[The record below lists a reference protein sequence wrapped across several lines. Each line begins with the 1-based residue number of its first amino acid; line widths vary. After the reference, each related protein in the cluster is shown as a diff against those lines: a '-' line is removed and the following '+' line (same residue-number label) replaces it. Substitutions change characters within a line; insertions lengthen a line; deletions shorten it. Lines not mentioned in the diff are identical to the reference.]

1 MLQDPRTSTPQQQVS
16 RVQNQSFAESLD
28 FTDLRVLING
38 AAGGLGYSL
47 AQAFA
52 GVGAEL
58 VLADIDEAGLA
69 RVAAAF
75 AGPVATHTYDQADLG
90 SIAGLAAAVGRVDV
104 LVNNAAV
111 LLVEPLLDSD
121 PAAIS
126 RVINT
131 NLVGPM
137 VLARHLAVP
146 MVERKRRVIINISSQ
161 LGFCGAAGRGVYA
174 TAKAGLAQFT
184 KTAAVEWAPYG
195 LRVLAI
201 APGRLLTT
209 VSTFLGRDEAAFK
222 AGIARV
228 PAGRYG
234 RLVGGVPT
242 SITVPRMGR
251 SILCA
256 LGCAERAVYC
266 TLHPISAVAAP
277 CSYTAAAML
286 TAIASQPRSC
296 LALSA

>member
-1 MLQDPRTSTPQQQVS
+1 M
-16 RVQNQSFAESLD
+16 
-28 FTDLRVLING
+28 RVLVTG
-38 AAGGLGYSL
+38 AAGGLGLSL

-52 GVGAEL
+52 EAGAAL
-58 VLADIDEAGLA
+58 VLADIDAAGLE
-69 RVAAAF
+69 RAAGLV
-75 AGPVATHTYDQADLG
+75 AGPVEAHVYDQADLG
-90 SIAGLAAAVGRVDV
+90 SIAGLAGAVGRVDV
-104 LVNNAAV
+104 LINNAAV

-137 VLARHLAVP
+137 VLARHLAAP
-146 MVERKRRVIINISSQ
+146 MVERKRGVIINISSQ
-161 LGFCGAAGRGVYA
+161 LGFCGAAGRGVYS

-195 LRVLAI
+195 VRVLAI

-209 VSTFLGRDEAAFK
+209 MSTFLGRDETAFK

-234 RLVGGVPT
+234 TPEEIARLVVVLASPLADYVVGDTLIADGGYV
-242 SITVPRMGR
+242 
-251 SILCA
+251 
-256 LGCAERAVYC
+256 LG
-266 TLHPISAVAAP
+266 
-277 CSYTAAAML
+277 
-286 TAIASQPRSC
+286 
-296 LALSA
+296 